1 MKTKQLLLVIL
12 VSMLST
18 IGGMYLYGKIANK
31 NSSSN
36 IGKSEEGKLPSNYA
50 SFLEGGSSTNM
61 TDFSKAAESSVPAVV
76 HIKTKIKQK
85 QLSND
90 LPNNKNRRGGGM
102 DDFFDDFFGNPL
114 GGGLGPQIVP
124 EQKASG
130 SGVII
135 SQDGYIVTN
144 NHVISDGG
152 EGVADEIKV
161 TLNEGKKTY
170 TAKVVGKDPSTDL
183 AVLKIEATGLP
194 YLIYGNSDDV
204 KLGQWVL
211 AVGYP
216 LSLEATVTA
225 GIVSAKGRAIGINE
239 RQSAS
244 PVESFIQT
252 DAAVNPGNSG
262 GPLINTAGQ
271 LIGIN
276 SAILAPNGTY
286 AGYSFAIPVNLVKK
300 IVNDIIEFGD
310 VKRGYLGIQYSRTP
324 EENDSYLKKAGVNNS
339 TGVYVLAVPTDG
351 GAAKAGIKK
360 NDILTKINGK
370 QIYNIREIPGYVAT
384 AKPGD
389 IIKVSYLR
397 SGKEYTTNVTL
408 TAKTTPVKLSSA
420 EILADKFGIQVTDLD
435 KASAEKLRVE
445 GGVVVS
451 SIDPAGVFGKIR
463 IEKGFVIIGVNRQAV
478 KSVDELINALG
489 NSRSSTVEIQG
500 MYPGDRTIYTFN
512 VNLNDDNSDSN

>member
-18 IGGMYLYGKIANK
+18 IGGMYLYGKIVSK

-36 IGKSEEGKLPSNYA
+36 IGKTEEGKLPSNYA

-90 LPNNKNRRGGGM
+90 LPNNKNRRGGSM
-102 DDFFDDFFGNPL
+102 DDIFEDFFGNPF
-114 GGGLGPQIVP
+114 GGGGFGPQVIP

-152 EGVADEIKV
+152 EGVADEIKI
-161 TLNEGKKTY
+161 TLNEGKKNY
-170 TAKVVGKDPSTDL
+170 TAKVVGRDPSTDL

-262 GPLINTAGQ
+262 GPLINTGGQ

-310 VKRGYLGIQYSRTP
+310 VKRGYLGIQYSTTP
-324 EENDSYLKKAGVNNS
+324 EENDAYLKKANVAN
-339 TGVYVLAVPTDG
+339 GVYVSALPIDG

-360 NDILTKINGK
+360 GDILTKINGRI
-370 QIYNIREIPGYVAT
+370 IYNIREIPGYVAM

-389 IIKVSYLR
+389 KINVSYIR
-397 SGKEYTTNVTL
+397 GGKEYTTNVIL
-408 TAKTTPVKLSSA
+408 TAKTTPVKLTSA
-420 EILADKFGIQVTDLD
+420 EILAEKFGIEVKDLD
-435 KASAEKLRVE
+435 KATAEKLRVE
-445 GGVVVS
+445 GGVIVS
-451 SIDPAGVFGKIR
+451 SIDPAGMFGKIR
-463 IEKGFVIIGVNRQAV
+463 IEKGFIIIGVNRQAV
-478 KSVDELINALG
+478 KSVDELIRALG

-512 VNLNDDNSDSN
+512 VDLNDNNGDAN

>member
-12 VSMLST
+12 VSMLSAM
-18 IGGMYLYGKIANK
+18 GGMYLYGKIAFK
-31 NSSSN
+31 NSNNTVGETTS
-36 IGKSEEGKLPSNYA
+36 GKLPANYA
-50 SFLEGGSSTNM
+50 SFLEGGNSTNM
-61 TDFSKAAESSVPAVV
+61 TDFSKASETSIPAVV

-85 QLSND
+85 QISND
-90 LPNNKNRRGGGM
+90 LPNNKNRRGGSM
-102 DDFFDDFFGNPL
+102 DDMLEEFFGNPF
-114 GGGLGPQIVP
+114 GGGSFGPQVIP

-183 AVLKIEATGLP
+183 AVLKIDATGLP

-300 IVNDIIEFGD
+300 IVNDIIEYGD

-324 EENDSYLKKAGVNNS
+324 EENDAYLKKANVAN
-339 TGVYVLAVPTDG
+339 GVYVSALPADG

-360 NDILTKINGK
+360 GDIITKINGK
-370 QIYNIREIPGYVAT
+370 QIFNIREIPGYVAV

-389 IIKVSYLR
+389 KINVAYIR
-397 SGKEYTTNVTL
+397 NGKEYTTSVTL
-408 TAKTTPVKLSSA
+408 TDKTKPVQLSSA
-420 EILADKFGIQVTDLD
+420 EILADKFGIQVKDLD
-435 KASAEKLRVE
+435 KASAEKLRVD
-445 GGVVVS
+445 GGVVVT
-451 SIDPAGVFGKIR
+451 SIDPSGIFGKVR
-463 IEKGFVIIGVNRQAV
+463 IEKGFTIIGVNRHAV
-478 KSVDELINALG
+478 KNVDGLISAIG
-489 NSRSSTVEIQG
+489 NSRSSTIEIQG
-500 MYPGDRTIYTFN
+500 MYPGDRTIYSFE
-512 VNLNDDNSDSN
+512 VDLSNDSSDSN